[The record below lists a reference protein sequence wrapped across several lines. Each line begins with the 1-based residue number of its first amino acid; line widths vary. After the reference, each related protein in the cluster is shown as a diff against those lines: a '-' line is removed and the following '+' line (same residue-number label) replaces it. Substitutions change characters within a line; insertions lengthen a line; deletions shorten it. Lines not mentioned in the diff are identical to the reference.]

1 MLSELASAKS
11 LLAVTVAN
19 PTHPQQSSRYI
30 ICGPCTRPN
39 IPAGRWTRTSVA
51 YDVQRKKRILLKDS
65 WRVLLD
71 SITPEGEIY
80 AKLHQN
86 SVPNIP
92 FCSRAGD
99 VGDDTHHKSWTHKFV
114 SACGGHMQLTPHWHY
129 RLVLDTIGWKLERFS
144 CSWEVVNAI
153 HASLVGELAN
163 VHSQAM

>member
-1 MLSELASAKS
+1 MLSDLASTKS
-11 LLAVTVAN
+11 LLAITVAD

-30 ICGPCTRPN
+30 ICGPCTRPD

-51 YDVQRKKRILLKDS
+51 YDVRRKKHILLKDS
-65 WRVLLD
+65 WQVLLD

-80 AKLHQN
+80 AKLCQN

-92 FCSRAGD
+92 FCLRASD
-99 VGDDTHHKSWTHKFV
+99 VGDDTHHKSRTHKFIG
-114 SACGGHMQLTPHWHY
+114 ACGGHMQLMPHQHY

-144 CSWEVVNAI
+144 HSWEVVNVI

-163 VHSQAM
+163 VRSQAM